1 MTCFFAVDFLAVECF
16 TVDFFAL
23 ALAVELFAE
32 ELFDFT
38 DVERDDFAF
47 DDFTDVQRT
56 LLRLLLRALRL
67 RTAFE
72 QRTATGFG
80 RVHPSSA
87 SARNADGIASTGV
100 GPSSTASTAASER
113 SDRTSAM
120 IFAGR

>member
-1 MTCFFAVDFLAVECF
+1 MCFFAVDFLAVECL

-23 ALAVELFAE
+23 DAVCVED

-38 DVERDDFAF
+38 ALCFD
-47 DDFTDVQRT
+47 DDFTAVQRT
-56 LLRLLLRALRL
+56 RLRLLLRLRA
-67 RTAFE
+67 AFE
-72 QRTATGFG
+72 QRTGAGFG
-80 RVHPSSA
+80 RVQPNSA

>member
-1 MTCFFAVDFLAVECF
+1 MCFFAVDFLAVECL

-23 ALAVELFAE
+23 DAVRFDDELFA
-32 ELFDFT
+32 LT
-38 DVERDDFAF
+38 DLERDDFAF

-56 LLRLLLRALRL
+56 LLRLARELRL

-80 RVHPSSA
+80 RVQPSSA
-87 SARNADGIASTGV
+87 SARNSDGIASTGV
-100 GPSSTASTAASER
+100 GPSSTASTAASDR